1 MKEGVG
7 GVGSLST
14 HHGLA
19 RGPFVL
25 QTTTSIADLLTI
37 TTSQP
42 PYVLG
47 FVARM
52 ALGSLDSCYVR
63 QSEHVI
69 SASLWTGV
77 LISKTL
83 CTFAG
88 DKRSLN
94 RKIDQ

>member
-1 MKEGVG
+1 M
-7 GVGSLST
+7 ST
-14 HHGLA
+14 HQGLA
-19 RGPFVL
+19 MGPFVL
-25 QTTTSIADLLTI
+25 QTTTSIAALSTI
-37 TTSQP
+37 TTSQA

-52 ALGSLDSCYVR
+52 ALGSLDFCYVR
-63 QSEHVI
+63 QSELII